1 MQAVDTGEVGGLATR
16 LLLRRPAGQ
25 LLLRVGMKEGAD
37 MDEAAGMD
45 PQHAAAIMQE
55 ARARAERELNVRHP
69 VIFASWALVYLLG
82 YGVVWLSV
90 RGQHP
95 YRAPAGWALALLA
108 LLAVMAL
115 GVTAM
120 VTDRATSG
128 VGGASALKR
137 RIYWLSIA
145 IGLLG
150 LYIMEAALRYNA
162 VSRAVLGVVTASA
175 PLLVAGV
182 VLVAGTAAWLN
193 WYAFG
198 LGVWLIAVAAF
209 SGFAGPVAVWAV
221 DALAVGIPFLLMAA
235 IRIGRSWS

>member
-1 MQAVDTGEVGGLATR
+1 MRDD
-16 LLLRRPAGQ
+16 
-25 LLLRVGMKEGAD
+25 KD
-37 MDEAAGMD
+37 IDEAAGMD
-45 PQHAAAIMQE
+45 PQDAAVIMQE
-55 ARARAERELNVRHP
+55 ARERASGELNIRHP

-90 RGQHP
+90 RGQQP

-108 LLAVMAL
+108 LLAVIAL

-128 VGGASALKR
+128 VSGASTLRR
-137 RIYWLSIA
+137 RIYWLFIA

-150 LYIMEAALRYNA
+150 LYVMEAALRYNGA
-162 VSRAVLGVVTASA
+162 SRGVIGVITASA

-209 SGFAGPVAVWAV
+209 SGFAGPAGVWAV
-221 DALAVGIPFLLMAA
+221 DALAVGLPFLLIAA
-235 IRIGRSWS
+235 IRIGRNWS

>member
-1 MQAVDTGEVGGLATR
+1 M
-16 LLLRRPAGQ
+16 PASGTDEAEG
-25 LLLRVGMKEGAD
+25 VGMKDGAD

-45 PQHAAAIMQE
+45 PQDAAVILQE
-55 ARARAERELNVRHP
+55 ARARAERELNIRHP

-90 RGQHP
+90 RGQQP

-108 LLAVMAL
+108 LLTVIAL
-115 GVTAM
+115 VVTVT

-137 RIYWLSIA
+137 RIYWLSIV

-150 LYIMEAALRYNA
+150 LYIMEAALRYND

-198 LGVWLIAVAAF
+198 LGVWLIVVAAC
-209 SGFAGPVAVWAV
+209 SGFAGPVGVWAV
-221 DALAVGIPFLLMAA
+221 DALAVGIPFLLIAV